1 MGASARKTAQ
11 HENFTREFGRALTFL
26 QRSRS
31 KFMGERLRDYGFS
44 GAMYMILL
52 HVYRHPGASQDSI
65 ANHMYINKCNVARHT
80 KKLEQ
85 LGYLRRETDQA
96 DRRQNNLYL
105 TGQGEELAPEIRA
118 YLRQWGEEITAGL
131 QEEEKSTLL
140 ALLTKMT
147 GQSSTVPPPRGN
159 VP

>member
-1 MGASARKTAQ
+1 MDEAGKRMARQDT
-11 HENFTREFGRALTFL
+11 FVREFGRALTFL

-52 HVYRHPGASQDSI
+52 HVDRHPGASQDSI

-80 KKLEQ
+80 KKLEL

-105 TGQGEELAPEIRA
+105 TEKGKALAPEIRS
-118 YLRQWGEEITAGL
+118 YLGQWGKEITAGL
-131 QEEEKSTLL
+131 QEEEKATLL
-140 ALLTKMT
+140 ALLTKTT
-147 GQSSTVPPPRGN
+147 GQTKSRQG
-159 VP
+159 

>member
-1 MGASARKTAQ
+1 MSEPIKNDAQ
-11 HENFTREFGRALTFL
+11 QEHFIREFGRAITFL

-31 KFMGERLRDYGFS
+31 KFLGERLRDYGFS

-52 HVYRHPGASQDSI
+52 HVDRHPGASQDSI

-80 KKLEQ
+80 KKLEL

-105 TGQGEELAPEIRA
+105 TPEGTALAPLIRS
-118 YLRQWGEEITAGL
+118 YLRQWGETVTASL
-131 QEEEKSTLL
+131 QEEEKNTLL

-147 GQSSTVPPPRGN
+147 GQMENR
-159 VP
+159 